1 MYLSSNSSYVISDE
15 PTFLIRSSTRSDSSS
30 ACLESKRRGICSSQ
44 TGHCLV
50 SARFARWKIG
60 R

>member
-1 MYLSSNSSYVISDE
+1 MKERRGWLGMYLDVISDE
-15 PTFLIRSSTRSDSSS
+15 LTFLRTSSTRSDSNS

-50 SARFARWKIG
+50 SARLAG
-60 R
+60 